1 MSDEVT
7 VTRNDAERQY
17 EITVDGHVA
26 GRLLF
31 REVAPGRVVLP
42 HTVIDPAYGGRGLG
56 STLARGALTDLA
68 ERGDTIVPRCP
79 FVAGWLRGHEVPGL
93 KIDWPDDEEEQ

>member
-17 EITVDGHVA
+17 EITVDGTVA

-31 REVAPGRVVLP
+31 REVSPGRVVLP
-42 HTVIDPAYGGRGLG
+42 HTVIDPAFGGRGLG
-56 STLARGALTDLA
+56 SVLANGALTDLA
-68 ERGDTIVPRCP
+68 SRGDTVVPRCP
-79 FVAGWLRGHEVPGL
+79 FVAKYLREHEVPGL
-93 KIDWPDDEEEQ
+93 VVDWPDDDEEQ